1 VFPYALPSR
10 FQFTLNQDRS
20 AWVLRPVPPPV
31 SLARGPPTDCG
42 ELAEVHDDRD
52 VFQSS
57 SDELPAI
64 DIHSL

>member
-1 VFPYALPSR
+1 VAGRHGAGGRESRQAARWHSLREAEPLPIS
-10 FQFTLNQDRS
+10 
-20 AWVLRPVPPPV
+20 PG
-31 SLARGPPTDCG
+31 RGPPTDWG
-42 ELAEVHDDRD
+42 ELVQVHGNRD